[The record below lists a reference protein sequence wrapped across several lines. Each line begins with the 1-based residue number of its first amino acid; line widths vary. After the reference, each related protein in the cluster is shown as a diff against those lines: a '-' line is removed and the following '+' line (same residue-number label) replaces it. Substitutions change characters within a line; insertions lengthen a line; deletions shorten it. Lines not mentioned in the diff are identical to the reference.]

1 MQDLCGTGF
10 ALPPCIGFLRVLEDL
25 RRIEYNDRGVLLSG
39 RETVGNESSGPILV
53 VDDDRDFRAYLASL
67 FENLGYRTEQAA
79 TGAEVLPTALAD
91 RPAAVVL
98 DVELP
103 DVNGYEVCRELRD
116 HYGDEIPIVLVSG
129 ERIEALDRSAG
140 LLLGADDYLTKP
152 VDGGELIARIR
163 RLVERNDGNRQV
175 PVLNGK
181 LSLLTKREHEVLEL
195 LAEGYQQDDIA
206 RRLVISPKTVATHIQ
221 RILAKLDV
229 RSRAQAVALA
239 LRDDGRD
246 VVGHAAG

>member
-1 MQDLCGTGF
+1 MNTADPVQRVRDPVVREGKQVGT
-10 ALPPCIGFLRVLEDL
+10 
-25 RRIEYNDRGVLLSG
+25 
-39 RETVGNESSGPILV
+39 ESSGPILV
-53 VDDDRDFRAYLASL
+53 VDDDQGFRAYLATL
-67 FENLGYRTEQAA
+67 FENLGYRTEQLA
-79 TGAEVLPTALAD
+79 TGAAVLPAALAEQ
-91 RPAAVVL
+91 PAAVVL

-116 HYGDEIPIVLVSG
+116 RYGDDVPILFVSG

-152 VDGGELIARIR
+152 LDAGELIARLR
-163 RLVERNDGNRQV
+163 RLLDRRDSQRTTAVS
-175 PVLNGK
+175 NGK
-181 LSLLTKREHEVLEL
+181 LAGLTRREHEVLDL
-195 LAEGYQQDDIA
+195 LAAGYQQDEIA

-239 LRDDGRD
+239 LRHEPQD
-246 VVGHAAG
+246 VIGHVAT

>member
-1 MQDLCGTGF
+1 VGT
-10 ALPPCIGFLRVLEDL
+10 
-25 RRIEYNDRGVLLSG
+25 
-39 RETVGNESSGPILV
+39 ESSGPILV
-53 VDDDRDFRAYLASL
+53 VDDDQGFRAYLATL
-67 FENLGYRTEQAA
+67 FENLGYRTEQLA
-79 TGAEVLPTALAD
+79 TGAAVLPAALSEQ
-91 RPAAVVL
+91 PAAVVL

-116 HYGDEIPIVLVSG
+116 QYGDDVPILFVSG

-152 VDGGELIARIR
+152 LDAGELIARLR
-163 RLVERNDGNRQV
+163 RLLDRRDSQRTTAVS
-175 PVLNGK
+175 NGK
-181 LSLLTKREHEVLEL
+181 LAGLTRREHEVLDL
-195 LAEGYQQDDIA
+195 LAAGYQQDEIA

-239 LRDDGRD
+239 LRHEPQD
-246 VVGHAAG
+246 VIGHVAT